1 MRLCQLVLVLLL
13 LLSHQT
19 FGVSKDDAI
28 EKLDESLRDFHN
40 KLRSVTQPI
49 YAAQLDTLKQ
59 LQLAVMKEGDLDSAN
74 RLQAE
79 IRNLEIAKLRDNL
92 TNRTFVFHRTLPGSP
107 KLKLLSDG
115 KIAGSDH
122 PNETTWGITSDVKL
136 VIYAAD
142 GQVSSTYDEVAP
154 VKALLRFKGT
164 PRDGEKHVLALEEV
178 VK

>member
-1 MRLCQLVLVLLL
+1 MYFRNLSLVAVLW
-13 LLSHQT
+13 LSHPT
-19 FGVSKDDAI
+19 FCVSYDETI
-28 EKLDESLRDFHN
+28 ERIDESLRVFQN
-40 KLRSVTQPI
+40 KLRSATQPI
-49 YAAQLDTLKQ
+49 YAAQLDSLKQ

-74 RLQAE
+74 SIQTE

-92 TNRTFVFHRTLPGSP
+92 TNRTFLFRRNGPGLP
-107 KLKLLSDG
+107 KLKLKSDG

-122 PNETTWGITSDVKL
+122 PNETTWGISSDVKL
-136 VIYAAD
+136 VIYGAD

-164 PRDGEKHVLALEEV
+164 PRDGEKHVLGLEEV